1 MSYAVRLHEDAAEAL
16 HRLDPSIRKRLVKR
30 IAAMREKPPRRH
42 MRSGLDFFAEE
53 VGQYRIVFTCEA
65 NQKVVYFVGNQ
76 KDYEKWYSKRKR

>member
-1 MSYAVRLHEDAAEAL
+1 
-16 HRLDPSIRKRLVKR
+16 
-30 IAAMREKPPRRH
+30 